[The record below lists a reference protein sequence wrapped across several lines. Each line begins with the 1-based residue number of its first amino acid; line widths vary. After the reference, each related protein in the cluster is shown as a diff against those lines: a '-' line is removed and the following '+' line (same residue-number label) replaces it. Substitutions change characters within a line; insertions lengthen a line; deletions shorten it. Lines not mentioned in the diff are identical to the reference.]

1 MGIRGVFD
9 RLFKLGGNL
18 RETKKK
24 KMILMIH
31 KIAGKPGIL
40 ELAKLVETKM
50 LAQLAEDTEAGS
62 LHASLSQSLHNRL
75 HTEC

>member
-1 MGIRGVFD
+1 
-9 RLFKLGGNL
+9 
-18 RETKKK
+18 
-24 KMILMIH
+24 MIH

-62 LHASLSQSLHNRL
+62 LHASLSQFLHNRL
-75 HTEC
+75 HTKC